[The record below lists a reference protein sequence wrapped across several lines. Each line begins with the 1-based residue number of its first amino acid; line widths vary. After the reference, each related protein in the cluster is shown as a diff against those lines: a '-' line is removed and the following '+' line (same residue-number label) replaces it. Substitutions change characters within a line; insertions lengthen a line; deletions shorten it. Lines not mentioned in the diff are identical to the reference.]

1 MYRLALLVKRAGE
14 GIRDFTF
21 TTDLRANHLDSLVG
35 VSKGRLMNSINT
47 SSALLVVAKKELID
61 RIKERS
67 STK

>member
-1 MYRLALLVKRAGE
+1 
-14 GIRDFTF
+14 
-21 TTDLRANHLDSLVG
+21 LVG
-35 VSKGRLMNSINT
+35 VSKGRLMNSISA